1 MASPMRRLATW
12 WKPVLISALLSAV
25 VCLVTS
31 AASRSALMG
40 DLERWGYDLLVNAGG
55 YAPPR
60 EDVILVDFDDASVAA
75 LHTFP
80 VPRGLVA
87 KTLRKVSEGNPE
99 LIGLDMLLSEKRT
112 PEEDQEMAAA
122 LRGAGNVI
130 LASQLSSGQLPLA
143 GPMPEFCQPESD
155 PKNISYCQPG
165 GAFGYASINMP
176 VDDDGFIRRM
186 YLLPPRGVSALP
198 FPVALARDFRRLSLQ
213 AGAAGVYRL
222 GPHEIRLDDSGL
234 NAALIGAWNTRP
246 ARTVPAAA
254 VLAPGFDPGVFKGK
268 LVLIGQS
275 NAAGA
280 DRHFTPVFRPRQQDG
295 SRVMLSGAE
304 IHAAAIATLLD
315 ARAVRVIDQQT
326 LWAANFLAGLLLLV
340 LIIVLRPVYS
350 APLTLAAMLG
360 AYAAAQHLF
369 SSHQA
374 WMKFGTTEATLLL
387 ALPAGLGYR
396 FVQER
401 WLKSQAEAERQQLM
415 GIFSRYVSPEVA
427 AEIWERRGEIVLG
440 GQEKTATVLFSDI
453 RSFTAL
459 TAGKPSAEVLG
470 WLNDYFTA
478 MAEEIREQGGFL
490 NKFIG
495 DGIMAVYGVP
505 LSNGAQDDA
514 CRAVETA
521 LRMTARVEAL
531 NREHED
537 DPRYPRIRIG
547 VGVHTG
553 PLTAGNVGSRDRME
567 YSVIGETVNL
577 ASRLESLCKD
587 FKIDIVLS
595 PETFALVQERFA
607 ARPLGETAVR
617 GFEGKTQVYTV
628 VRPSPVSGDTPPE
641 Q

>member
-1 MASPMRRLATW
+1 MRPVTW
-12 WKPVLISALLSAV
+12 LKPVLISALLSAV

-40 DLERWGYDLLVNAGG
+40 DVERWGYDLLVNAGG
-55 YAPPR
+55 YPPPR
-60 EDVILVDFDDASVAA
+60 EDVVLVDFDDASVAA

-87 KTLRKVSEGNPE
+87 KTLRKISEGNPE
-99 LIGLDMLLSEKRT
+99 LIGLDMLLSEKRA
-112 PEEDQEMAAA
+112 PEEDQDMAAA
-122 LRGAGNVI
+122 LRDAGNVVI
-130 LASQLSSGQLPLA
+130 AGQLGSGQLPLA
-143 GPMPEFCQPESD
+143 NPLPEFCQPEAGPRS
-155 PKNISYCQPG
+155 ISYCKPG
-165 GAFGYASINMP
+165 GAFGYAFVNMP
-176 VDDDGFIRRM
+176 VDDDAFIRRA
-186 YLLPPRGVSALP
+186 YLLPAPKASALS
-198 FPVALARDFRRLSLQ
+198 FPVVLTRDFRREAVQ
-213 AGAAGVYRL
+213 RGPDGAYRF
-222 GPHEIRLDDSGL
+222 GGHEVPVDDDG
-234 NAALIGAWNTRP
+234 AFLIGAWNVKP
-246 ARTVPAAA
+246 VRTVPAAT
-254 VLAPGFDPGVFKGK
+254 VLAPGFDPGIFKGK

-275 NAAGA
+275 NDAAR
-280 DRHFTPVFRPRQQDG
+280 DRWFTPVFRPRQDDG
-295 SRVMLSGAE
+295 KHVMLSGAE
-304 IHAAAIATLLD
+304 IQAAAVATLLD
-315 ARAVRVIDQQT
+315 GRAIRVIDRQT
-326 LWAANFLAGLLLLV
+326 LWVVNFMVGWLV
-340 LIIVLRPVYS
+340 LALILVSRPAYS
-350 APLTLAAMLG
+350 VPLTVVAMLG
-360 AYAAAQHLF
+360 VYGAAQHLF
-369 SSHQA
+369 SSHHA
-374 WMKFGTTEATLLL
+374 WMKFFTTESVVLL

-401 WLKSQAEAERQQLM
+401 WLKSRAEAERQQLM

-478 MAEEIREQGGFL
+478 MAEVIQEQGGFL

-495 DGIMAVYGVP
+495 DGIMALYGVP

-521 LRMTARVEAL
+521 LRMIARVEAL

-537 DPRYPRIRIG
+537 DPRYPRLRIG

-587 FKIDIVLS
+587 FKTGIVLS

-607 ARPLGETAVR
+607 TRPLGETAVR
-617 GFEGKTQVYTV
+617 GFEGKIQVYTV

-641 Q
+641 R

>member
-1 MASPMRRLATW
+1 MN
-12 WKPVLISALLSAV
+12 
-25 VCLVTS
+25 
-31 AASRSALMG
+31 
-40 DLERWGYDLLVNAGG
+40 DLERWGYDLLVNNGG
-55 YAPPR
+55 YAPQR

-87 KTLRKVSEGNPE
+87 KTLRKIAEGNPE
-99 LIGLDMLLSEKRT
+99 LIGLDMLLSEKRA

-122 LRGAGNVI
+122 FRDAGNVI
-130 LASQLSSGQLPLA
+130 LASQLGSGQLPLA
-143 GPMPEFCQPESD
+143 NPLSEFCQPETD
-155 PKNISYCQPG
+155 PRSLSYCRPG

-186 YLLPPRGVSALP
+186 YLLPTKDASMLS
-198 FPVALARDFRRLSLQ
+198 FPVALARDFRRQPLQ
-213 AGAAGVYRL
+213 PAGAGAAVFAGHVI
-222 GPHEIRLDDSGL
+222 PLDDTGL
-234 NAALIGAWNTRP
+234 NTALIGTWSVTPVRTIP
-246 ARTVPAAA
+246 ALS
-254 VLAPGFDPGVFKGK
+254 VLAPGFDPAIFKGK
-268 LVLIGQS
+268 LVLVGQS
-275 NAAGA
+275 NAAGG
-280 DRHFTPVFRPRQQDG
+280 DRRFTPVFRPRQPDG

-315 ARAVRVIDQQT
+315 GRAIRVLDQRT
-326 LWAANFLAGLLLLV
+326 LWAANFLASLLLLA

-350 APLTLAAMLG
+350 VPLTLAAMLG

-440 GQEKTATVLFSDI
+440 GQERTATVLFSDI

-521 LRMTARVEAL
+521 LQMTARVEAL
-531 NREHED
+531 NREHEG
-537 DPRYPRIRIG
+537 DPRYPRLRIG

-587 FKIDIVLS
+587 FKTDIVLS

-607 ARPLGETAVR
+607 TRPLGETEVR
-617 GFEGKTQVYTV
+617 GFEGKIQVYTV
-628 VRPSPVSGDTPPE
+628 VRTSPVSGDSLPE

>member
-1 MASPMRRLATW
+1 
-12 WKPVLISALLSAV
+12 
-25 VCLVTS
+25 
-31 AASRSALMG
+31 MG
-40 DLERWGYDLLVNAGG
+40 DLERLGYDLLVNAGG
-55 YAPPR
+55 SPPPR

-75 LHTFP
+75 LHTYP
-80 VPRGLVA
+80 VSRGLVA
-87 KTLRKVSEGNPE
+87 KTLGKISEGNPE

-112 PEEDQEMAAA
+112 PEEDRELGAA
-122 LRGAGNVI
+122 LRDAGNVI
-130 LASQLSSGQLPLA
+130 LASQLGSGQLPLA
-143 GPMPEFCQPESD
+143 NPLPEFCQPESD
-155 PKNISYCQPG
+155 PRNLSYCQPG

-186 YLLPPRGVSALP
+186 YLLPAKDASMLS
-198 FPVALARDFRRLSLQ
+198 FPVALARDFRRQALQ
-213 AGAAGVYRL
+213 PAGPGFALFDGHL
-222 GPHEIRLDDSGL
+222 IPLDDSGD
-234 NAALIGAWNTRP
+234 NTALIGAWSVKPVRIVSALN
-246 ARTVPAAA
+246 
-254 VLAPGFDPGVFKGK
+254 VLAPGFDPAVFKGK

-275 NAAGA
+275 NAAGG

-315 ARAVRVIDQQT
+315 GRAIRVIDQRT

-350 APLTLAAMLG
+350 VPLMLAAMMG

-401 WLKSQAEAERQQLM
+401 WLKSQAEAERRQLM

-427 AEIWERRGEIVLG
+427 TEIWERRREIVLG

-453 RSFTAL
+453 RNFTAL

-478 MAEEIREQGGFL
+478 MADVIREQGGFL

-521 LRMTARVEAL
+521 LRMIARVEAL
-531 NREHED
+531 NREHEG

-587 FKIDIVLS
+587 FKTDIVLS
-595 PETFALVQERFA
+595 PETFALIQERFA
-607 ARPLGETAVR
+607 TRPLAETAVR
-617 GFEGKTQVYTV
+617 GFGGKIQVYTV
-628 VRPSPVSGDTPPE
+628 VRISPVSGDTPPE